1 MHRSVQDTMQG
12 TQQRHVGKM
21 LQFADGAAKP
31 EPLLPGNEEQET
43 SWNIHAVKAPN
54 KSYTLQQVSHALG
67 HAAPLLYLTATST
80 MITLIAQVFNDQ
92 VQCALRR

>member
-1 MHRSVQDTMQG
+1 MQG

-21 LQFADGAAKP
+21 LQFADGAAKT
-31 EPLLPGNEEQET
+31 EPLLPGSEEQEP

-54 KSYTLQQVSHALG
+54 KGSRLQQVSHALG

-92 VQCALRR
+92 VQCAL